1 MNGLKRIRM
10 ESKIQLVYLNFTFQL
25 PGQVQ
30 LLINVP
36 VYLTFTNVFIP
47 HTRPVIITSNVS
59 VCIFKLARVWPLL
72 MAIL

>member
-1 MNGLKRIRM
+1 MNGLKRIGR

-30 LLINVP
+30 LLIIVP

-47 HTRPVIITSNVS
+47 SHKTRNYNLK
-59 VCIFKLARVWPLL
+59 CFCLHL
-72 MAIL
+72 

>member
-1 MNGLKRIRM
+1 MNGLKIIRR
-10 ESKIQLVYLNFTFQL
+10 ESKTQLVYLNFTFQL

-47 HTRPVIITSNVS
+47 SHQTRNYNLK
-59 VCIFKLARVWPLL
+59 CFCLHL
-72 MAIL
+72 

>member
-47 HTRPVIITSNVS
+47 SHQTRNYNVS

>member
-1 MNGLKRIRM
+1 MNGLKRIRR

-36 VYLTFTNVFIP
+36 VY
-47 HTRPVIITSNVS
+47 
-59 VCIFKLARVWPLL
+59 
-72 MAIL
+72 